1 MDKDMQPVM
10 TIDAD
15 GDAVWHL
22 NGLRHRTDGPA
33 IEWADGDKSWYSN
46 GLLHRTAGPAIEWA
60 SCSIEWYLD
69 GRYLTFDEWLDQT
82 PGLTN
87 KQKTFYRLQY
97 S

>member
-33 IEWADGDKSWYSN
+33 IEWADGRKSWC
-46 GLLHRTAGPAIEWA
+46 LHGT
-60 SCSIEWYLD
+60 
-69 GRYLTFDEWLDQT
+69 YLTFNDWLDQT

-87 KQKTFYRLQY
+87 KQKTLYRLQY
-97 S
+97 A

>member
-1 MDKDMQPVM
+1 MHNIQPS
-10 TIDAD
+10 IDYS
-15 GDAVWHL
+15 GNKRWFM
-22 NGLRHRTDGPA
+22 NGKLHREDGPA
-33 IEWADGDKSWYSN
+33 IEWANGNKSWWVN
-46 GLLHRTAGPAIEWA
+46 GILHRTDGPAIEWA